1 MYDRILFPTDGSDA
15 ARAAKEH
22 AFDHARQYDA
32 ELHVLYVADTTKYST
47 VTFEEGVAD
56 VLEEEGWEVVD
67 AVADEADRSGLDV
80 VDVVVQGRPHQQ
92 IVEYADEQDVDL
104 VTMGTHGHSG
114 LKRTILGST
123 TERVLRES
131 NVPVLAV
138 PAGETDG
145 E

>member
-1 MYDRILFPTDGSDA
+1 M
-15 ARAAKEH
+15 
-22 AFDHARQYDA
+22 
-32 ELHVLYVADTTKYST
+32 
-47 VTFEEGVAD
+47 
-56 VLEEEGWEVVD
+56 EEEGWEVVD